1 MNFKLKLEVASGII
15 LIFLGILF
23 VVGFGFDPRDLIT
36 DSIFIVF
43 GVLLI
48 RSAYNN
54 SGKESVPVSRRQES
68 KTREKAKKT

>member
-1 MNFKLKLEVASGII
+1 MNIKLKLEVASGII

-36 DSIFIVF
+36 DAIFIVF

-54 SGKESVPVSRRQES
+54 SGKESVSVSRREES
-68 KTREKAKKT
+68 KPREKGKKT